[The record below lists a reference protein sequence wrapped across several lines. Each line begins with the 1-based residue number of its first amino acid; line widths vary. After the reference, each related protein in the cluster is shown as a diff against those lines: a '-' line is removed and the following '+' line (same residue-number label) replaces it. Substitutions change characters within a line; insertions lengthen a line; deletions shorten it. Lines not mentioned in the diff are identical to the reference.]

1 MEAQRYISRELT
13 HFVGRSLASE
23 EQQFDLLATILRS
36 GELRAPRNPDGSPKL
51 GMTVHANA
59 GEFSER
65 KIHEVPAVC
74 FCDIPIGDLYIHMEK
89 YSGFGVAFEKRF
101 LLGKGASP
109 V

>member
-1 MEAQRYISRELT
+1 MPNFGEP
-13 HFVGRSLASE
+13 
-23 EQQFDLLATILRS
+23 S
-36 GELRAPRNPDGSPKL
+36 GFRGSPKL

-109 V
+109 VFYIANDSLLDYKPNVDWAARLIETGR